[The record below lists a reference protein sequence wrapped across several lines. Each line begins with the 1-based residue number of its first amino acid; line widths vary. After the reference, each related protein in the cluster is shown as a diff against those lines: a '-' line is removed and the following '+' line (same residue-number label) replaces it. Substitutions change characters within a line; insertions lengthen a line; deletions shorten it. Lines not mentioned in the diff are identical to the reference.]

1 MPYVLGIDIGG
12 TTTAAAVARLG
23 AAGWSDP
30 EVVRLGIRAD
40 PVPSVLHL
48 APDGALT
55 VGEPA
60 RPDATR
66 LARGFSRRI
75 GDDVPFVLGGEPCTP
90 QALTAVLAMWV
101 VETVLAREGAPAEQ
115 IVLSH
120 PASWGAYR
128 RELLHRALWDIGL
141 ANVALLPEPV
151 LAAERH
157 AAHGRTGG
165 TLAVLSLGG
174 NDGETSVV
182 AWADRIG
189 YRLIGTGA
197 PADRFGGVDLDEAV
211 LDLVRAKL
219 GKQFRGLDGARP
231 ALFALRRE
239 CARAKE
245 RLSTAVETEVPVHLP
260 GLRLRV
266 PVTRAELDAAV
277 RPAVRHTVDVL
288 ARTIRACGPEPST
301 VDAVVLVGG
310 ATRMPLVAELVAGEL
325 SVPVVCDAAPESTA
339 AAGAARVAAQML
351 SPVPPDPDD
360 PVWTHESRPIPPVP
374 PLPAPPASPPPR
386 PSIQFTPLNL
396 VGGRT

>member
-23 AAGWSDP
+23 AAGWSAP
-30 EVVRLGIRAD
+30 ETVRLGVRAD
-40 PVPSVLHL
+40 PIPSVLHL

-55 VGEPA
+55 VGEPSQ
-60 RPDATR
+60 PDATR

-115 IVLSH
+115 VVLSH

-157 AAHGRTGG
+157 AAYGRPGG

-174 NDGETSVV
+174 NDGEASVV
-182 AWADRIG
+182 AWADRVG

-211 LDLVRAKL
+211 LDLVRAQL
-219 GKQFRGLDGARP
+219 GKDFRGFDGARP
-231 ALFALRRE
+231 ALLALRRE

-245 RLSTAVETEVPVHLP
+245 RLSTATETEVPVHLP

-266 PVTRAELDAAV
+266 PVSRADLDAAV

-288 ARTIRACGPEPST
+288 VRTIRACGREPST
-301 VDAVVLVGG
+301 MDGVVLAGG
-310 ATRMPLVAELVAGEL
+310 ATRMPLVAESVTAEL
-325 SVPVVCDAAPESTA
+325 AVPVLCDAAPEGTA
-339 AAGAARVAAQML
+339 AAGAARVAAQL
-351 SPVPPDPDD
+351 LTPPPPEPDAPVWTPQPRRPVPP
-360 PVWTHESRPIPPVP
+360 SPP
-374 PLPAPPASPPPR
+374 PPANPPPR
-386 PSIQFTPLNL
+386 PALQFTPLDL
-396 VGGRT
+396 VGGRR

>member
-12 TTTAAAVARLG
+12 TSTAAAVARLG
-23 AAGWSDP
+23 ATGWSDP
-30 EVVRLGIRAD
+30 EAVRLGVRAD
-40 PVPSVLHL
+40 AVPSVLHL

-115 IVLSH
+115 VVVSH

-141 ANVALLPEPV
+141 PNVALLPEPV

-157 AAHGRTGG
+157 AGLAVRGGPGR

-174 NDGETSVV
+174 NDGEASVV
-182 AWADRIG
+182 AWADRVG
-189 YRLIGTGA
+189 YRLIGAGA
-197 PADRFGGVDLDEAV
+197 PADRFGGIDVDEAV
-211 LDLVRAKL
+211 LDLVRTKL
-219 GKQFRGLDGARP
+219 GKEFRGLDGERP
-231 ALFALRRE
+231 ALLALRRE

-288 ARTIRACGPEPST
+288 ARTVRACGRPPST
-301 VDAVVLVGG
+301 LDGVVLLGG
-310 ATRMPLVAELVAGEL
+310 ATRMPLVAESVAAEL
-325 SVPVVCDAAPESTA
+325 AVPVLCDAAPEGTA
-339 AAGAARVAAQML
+339 AAGAARVAAQL
-351 SPVPPDPDD
+351 LTPAPPEPDA
-360 PVWTHESRPIPPVP
+360 PVWTPESEPPPP
-374 PLPAPPASPPPR
+374 PLPPASPPPR
-386 PSIQFTPLNL
+386 PAIQFTPLNL